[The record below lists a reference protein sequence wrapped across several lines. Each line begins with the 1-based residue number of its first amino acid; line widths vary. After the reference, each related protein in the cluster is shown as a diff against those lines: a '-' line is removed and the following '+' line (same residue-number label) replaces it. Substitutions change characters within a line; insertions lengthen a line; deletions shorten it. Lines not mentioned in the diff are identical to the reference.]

1 MTNIIVDAN
10 IIISAL
16 IKKNS
21 AIRDHLL
28 NENINFFSPDFVLQ
42 EIDRHRNKIAK
53 YSELTEEEMIFSLHA
68 IFKNIVF
75 FRDGLIKKANIK
87 SAYHLCKEF
96 DAKDTLYVALTL
108 ELDGLLWTG
117 DKKLIDGLDSKDF
130 KKTISSD
137 KLFLLFTL

>member
-1 MTNIIVDAN
+1 
-10 IIISAL
+10 
-16 IKKNS
+16 
-21 AIRDHLL
+21 
-28 NENINFFSPDFVLQ
+28 
-42 EIDRHRNKIAK
+42 
-53 YSELTEEEMIFSLHA
+53 MIFSLHA